1 MKFSK
6 ICVILF
12 IVVDILYIKS
22 LVSEK
27 VVDIYAIRSICLL
40 PLKNQGFLFCT
51 KYLKKP
57 NKMLKKLIKNSK
69 KY

>member
-27 VVDIYAIRSICLL
+27 VVDIYAIRSIKKTTHGIMSFYFAFFSVC
-40 PLKNQGFLFCT
+40 NNSSVFL
-51 KYLKKP
+51 
-57 NKMLKKLIKNSK
+57 
-69 KY
+69 